1 MSGKNGKPIKKLSA
15 GGVQAAVWQNT
26 RKRNDGEEYKEYS
39 VSLDRSYK
47 DKNGEWQSTS
57 SLRESDIP
65 KAALLLNQAYEF
77 IVMKPG
83 DDGEGDE

>member
-1 MSGKNGKPIKKLSA
+1 M
-15 GGVQAAVWQNT
+15 WQNT